1 MRVTSKGRIS
11 YRVCE
16 ATENGLESL
25 ASLQY
30 PVTTKKRG
38 LQKGCQDQ
46 SLFLG
51 YLMGQ
56 NMLNALQQAETRDR
70 KQKSIDTRVR
80 ALEKLST
87 AWTRT
92 VKSGWRNRGCWRA
105 KGNGGRKNIVVR
117 QGQLSV
123 KKMEKSKM
131 TLREV
136 QPRWWEDGRR
146 MEVKKHKPRR
156 GCRGQ
161 GRKGRELREFI
172 VRKNTGKGQGGH
184 PRKGLL

>member
-1 MRVTSKGRIS
+1 M
-11 YRVCE
+11 
-16 ATENGLESL
+16 
-25 ASLQY
+25 QY

-87 AWTRT
+87 A
-92 VKSGWRNRGCWRA
+92 
-105 KGNGGRKNIVVR
+105 
-117 QGQLSV
+117 
-123 KKMEKSKM
+123 
-131 TLREV
+131 
-136 QPRWWEDGRR
+136 
-146 MEVKKHKPRR
+146 
-156 GCRGQ
+156 
-161 GRKGRELREFI
+161 
-172 VRKNTGKGQGGH
+172 
-184 PRKGLL
+184 